1 MSETNKS
8 NCSSQV
14 WLTPTEAGRR
24 IPGNPTGMTVRKWS
38 RNGLLPGAIQLPSGR
53 WKIPLSAIE
62 AMMAASIP
70 QREGD
75 A

>member
-1 MSETNKS
+1 MSETNS
-8 NCSSQV
+8 YEQSGEVWFSPAEAGSQV
-14 WLTPTEAGRR
+14 
-24 IPGNPTGMTVRKWS
+24 PGGATGVTIRKWC
-38 RNGLLPGAIQLPSGR
+38 RQGRVPGAIQLPSGR

-62 AMMAASIP
+62 AMMAASTP